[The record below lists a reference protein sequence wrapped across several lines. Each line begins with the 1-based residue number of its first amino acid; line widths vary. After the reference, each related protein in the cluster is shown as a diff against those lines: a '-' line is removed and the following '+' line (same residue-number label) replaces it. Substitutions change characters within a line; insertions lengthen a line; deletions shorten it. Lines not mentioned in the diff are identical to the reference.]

1 MMLVQILPKLPPG
14 AKILFVRLRSLGDT
28 LLTTP
33 LFTALRE
40 WRPDLQLDVAVET
53 PNDGVLLGNPHLREI
68 ISISQSRRGP
78 QELLNRIKT
87 VRCLRKEQYH
97 CCINLHGGS
106 TSAWL
111 TALSGAPIRIGLST
125 FRNQWAYT
133 HKIVPH
139 LRGSRKLHTVENQ
152 IGWLH
157 QLGLPKSE
165 IPPLLLVIDNS
176 AEEQVRLKLQ
186 AAGIGPKSRYCVI
199 QPGSKFIT
207 KQWPAER
214 FGSVAT
220 FLFEE
225 YGMKTVITG
234 NRQEIRVLSQVA
246 AHMTN
251 HAIIE
256 DSLTVQQL
264 GALLKNAHLF
274 IGNDSGP
281 THMAAALQIPTV
293 VLFGSSDSR
302 AWHPWKAP
310 YRLVQNQFNCNPC
323 PGYKC
328 LIHSDPQCIL
338 SITPDQVMTAIDNF
352 RGSQFRLSNL
362 RW

>member
-1 MMLVQILPKLPPG
+1 MWRLKPPMTE
-14 AKILFVRLRSLGDT
+14 FCW
-28 LLTTP
+28 
-33 LFTALRE
+33 E
-40 WRPDLQLDVAVET
+40 
-53 PNDGVLLGNPHLREI
+53 NPHLREI